1 MSKFV
6 TPLCSGIIK
15 KLDNTVEVTGMILDT
30 VKDGRIKFLAA
41 APTDR
46 RASFSGSGLPFGN
59 PEQAF
64 HNTPNSGFLEL
75 ALNNKFAIRI
85 NMPGSYYE
93 KVGTVLIPPTLFI
106 FYNDG
111 LKNKTIDIKLT
122 NGTPYRTLTYQNQRT
137 GPLFYA
143 GNDALEITTQEQILL
158 NSEYPASRDQPEDF
172 WGLRPRN

>member
-1 MSKFV
+1 MSQFD
-6 TPLCSGIIK
+6 THLCSGIIK
-15 KLDNTVEVTGMILDT
+15 KSGRTIEVTGTIKDT

-64 HNTPNSGFLEL
+64 YNTPNSGFLEL
-75 ALNNKFAIRI
+75 ALNNKFSISIA
-85 NMPGSYYE
+85 MPGSYYE
-93 KVGTVLIPPTLFI
+93 KVGTILIPPTLFI

-111 LKNKTIDIKLT
+111 QKNKTIDIKLT

-143 GNDALEITTQEQILL
+143 GNDALVITTQEQILL
-158 NSEYPASRDQPEDF
+158 NSEYPANTDQPEDF
-172 WGLRPRN
+172 WGLRPRS